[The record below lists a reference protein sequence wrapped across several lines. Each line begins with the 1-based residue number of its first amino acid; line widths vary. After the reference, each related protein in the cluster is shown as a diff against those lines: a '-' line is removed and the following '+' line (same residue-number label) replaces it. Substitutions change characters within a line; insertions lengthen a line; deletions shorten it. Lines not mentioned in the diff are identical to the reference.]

1 MEPADWFKLSEMLVV
16 FVAVG
21 GFLAW
26 EWWRTQKLIKA
37 DREAASREVDDLA
50 PRKDHEGR

>member
-1 MEPADWFKLSEMLVV
+1 MEPRDWFKLAELGVIFV
-16 FVAVG
+16 FIG

-37 DREAASREVDDLA
+37 DRAAAMARAHQDDIK
-50 PRKDHEGR
+50 PD